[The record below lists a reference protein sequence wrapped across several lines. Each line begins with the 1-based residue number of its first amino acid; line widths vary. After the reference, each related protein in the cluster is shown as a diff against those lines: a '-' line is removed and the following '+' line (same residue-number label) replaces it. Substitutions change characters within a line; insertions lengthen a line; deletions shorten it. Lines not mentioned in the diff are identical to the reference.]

1 MLTHNQKILSKSELI
16 SENSLKIDLSSSQK
30 TQRSKLVSSPT
41 GWFAVVSYL
50 ISDDKR
56 AVDSCLSLFVSEK
69 LWKLHLYP
77 ILLGTIFY
85 SFSFHCISID
95 LLGFCIWRNCLKW
108 IGFVWVF
115 IYFNSYIYFNCF
127 EILAQFVS
135 FVVEFEL
142 D

>member
-1 MLTHNQKILSKSELI
+1 MLHTQKPPPP

-30 TQRSKLVSSPT
+30 TQRSELISSPT

-50 ISDDKR
+50 IFVTPFSNYR
-56 AVDSCLSLFVSEK
+56 SVSLCLFPEK

-85 SFSFHCISID
+85 GFSFHCISID

-135 FVVEFEL
+135 FVKEFEL